1 MSATTQKYIHKNS
14 FLLLTH
20 QMQSSSPL
28 GLICSH
34 LFDTQYLKSKSVT
47 SLTPNMS
54 LGSIASNLGIS
65 IRNSLDTSDS
75 SAVGS
80 TTKVVIDRDGESS
93 IGAVECLLGVLPG
106 VGFNEDVGTLTGV
119 DSIGDTEEVVVVDVA
134 GSEAERWTARVDVEE
149 VVVGVGDAEMS
160 LVFRTVGIGMSNE

>member
-1 MSATTQKYIHKNS
+1 
-14 FLLLTH
+14 
-20 QMQSSSPL
+20 
-28 GLICSH
+28 
-34 LFDTQYLKSKSVT
+34 
-47 SLTPNMS
+47 MS